1 MVIIDIRRE
10 NEYIKISNFPD
21 GQIGANC
28 IFTPQPG
35 ERYLIASSITSYDDL
50 ITIIAANDALIQSG
64 ANWVGLYCPY
74 LLGARGDKRFAPA
87 ESFNLKIITDILNSA
102 SFDKI
107 WLLDVHS
114 DVAPALLKNSINIP
128 PTELITSWVKCHVGF
143 DDAVIISPDAG
154 AYKKL
159 SKLNLPCPMIAAN
172 KNRNHLTGEITTEIH
187 TSIVGKNCVI
197 VDDICDGGRTFI
209 QLGERL
215 KELGAS
221 TVTLV
226 VTHGI
231 FSNGFDLA
239 NIDRIIT
246 TNSYRELS
254 EIESNTGYPGFNV
267 FSHVFIKQYCDAK

>member
-1 MVIIDIRRE
+1 MVIIDTRGE
-10 NEYIKISNFPD
+10 NEYIKISYFPD

-35 ERYLIASSITSYDDL
+35 ERYLIASSVTSYNDL
-50 ITIIAANDALIQSG
+50 FTIIAANDALIQSG

-74 LLGARGDKRFAPA
+74 LLGARGDKRFAPT
-87 ESFNLKIITDILNSA
+87 ESFDLKIITDILNSA

-114 DVAPALLKNSINIP
+114 DVALALLKNSINIP
-128 PTELITSWVKCHVGF
+128 PIELISSWVKYHVGF

-159 SKLNLPCPMIAAN
+159 SKMNLPCPMIAAN
-172 KNRNHLTGEITTEIH
+172 KNRNHLTGEITTEIY
-187 TSIVGKNCVI
+187 TSIAGKNCII

-209 QLGERL
+209 QLGGRL

-226 VTHGI
+226 VIHGI
-231 FSNGFDLA
+231 FSNGFELT

-246 TNSYRELS
+246 TNSYYALS
-254 EIESNTGYPGFNV
+254 KLESALRQPVFNV
-267 FSHVFIKQYCDAK
+267 FSHTFIRQYCDAK